1 LRILSVD
8 VRVRLGAN
16 MQFRLLNLQWYLVIA
31 NPDTNHSANLLTL
44 MVTVSGN
51 PNPANPT
58 TK

>member
-1 LRILSVD
+1 
-8 VRVRLGAN
+8 